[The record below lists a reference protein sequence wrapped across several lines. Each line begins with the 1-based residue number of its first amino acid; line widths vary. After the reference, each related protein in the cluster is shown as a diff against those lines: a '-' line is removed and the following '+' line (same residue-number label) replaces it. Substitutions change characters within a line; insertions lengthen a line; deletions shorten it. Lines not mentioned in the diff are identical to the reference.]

1 MKKKILIIGGCGYIG
16 SRLISFFNK
25 KEFQVKIMD
34 NEMYGDPTN
43 INNYNND
50 FDIISSNNLKLYNYI
65 IFLAA
70 HSSVKACNEDIN
82 GAIRNN
88 IINTKKLIDKI
99 KKIPK
104 LNFIFASSAAI
115 YNGCMNSAKEKNKIK
130 FIPNQLYDI
139 SKFYIENYIIKNLKK
154 YYILRFSTVS
164 GYSPNQNDFLIINKM
179 HLDAIKKKKI
189 TVINPNTKKSIL
201 YIDDLCGAIVKIVKK
216 NKKNQYGIYNLSSL
230 NSKIGVIAKKVA
242 NFHRAKLV
250 IKKGKTHYSFYTS
263 NKKFSKIFK
272 FQFTSSIKSIL
283 KSFNQ

>member
-82 GAIRNN
+82 GAISNN

-104 LNFIFASSAAI
+104 LNFIFAS
-115 YNGCMNSAKEKNKIK
+115 
-130 FIPNQLYDI
+130 
-139 SKFYIENYIIKNLKK
+139 
-154 YYILRFSTVS
+154 
-164 GYSPNQNDFLIINKM
+164 
-179 HLDAIKKKKI
+179 
-189 TVINPNTKKSIL
+189 
-201 YIDDLCGAIVKIVKK
+201 
-216 NKKNQYGIYNLSSL
+216 
-230 NSKIGVIAKKVA
+230 
-242 NFHRAKLV
+242 
-250 IKKGKTHYSFYTS
+250 
-263 NKKFSKIFK
+263 
-272 FQFTSSIKSIL
+272 
-283 KSFNQ
+283 